1 MAQDLRFTIRV
12 DDQGTAVVENFTDN
26 VEDSA
31 KKAKRSAA
39 KMTKAFAGVRKGI
52 GRVSK
57 AVFSLRGFLV
67 GLGAAA
73 IIRSVARAAF
83 AQEEAVTRLNASLR
97 ASGEFTEEASRSL
110 QEFASQMQATTI
122 FGDEVILNQIA
133 LAQAFGFTTEN
144 VKEAVA
150 AAVELSAAAGIEL
163 TEAVRRL
170 GRSISGSVEDIAKF
184 APEIRNLTKE
194 QLAAGDAAKVLGDA
208 LRGSAAAQAET
219 ARGRMIQF
227 GNALGDVAEKIGQ
240 SVTSSDKFL
249 AALKGL
255 TAGISE
261 ANNSISGSGQLGD
274 ALAEL
279 VPTTEATV
287 AAMQSLSEFILG
299 ITLAFTEFAFV
310 VRGAAGAIE
319 TFGNAIDFGVSTLF
333 GFDEEAQVAVERQQ
347 KLSDEFAKGIQNI
360 DRQFTALER
369 LTTAHEDAAKAVRGQ
384 ADAQKALGRETAAA
398 TKQTKASE
406 EASRELE
413 DRFARLKEIGPVALA
428 VISKE
433 SRALAERIA
442 ELPPIFDKQ
451 AEALFNL
458 LGGFGG
464 LTREIVNQVGA
475 ELAVLESDFL
485 RKSLAIQAALAT
497 SLQATQEGIT
507 SFFAFSNQET
517 SAQFQALI
525 STNQQAF
532 AQINTLTAQA
542 ADFGK
547 QSALD
552 KASAIVGITGAFFG
566 TLLALTSEGS
576 RREFEFFKGFAIAE
590 ALVAAGLAIT
600 KAFTAGP
607 IFGPILAATIAGQT
621 ALQIRQIKSVQFG
634 GGGGGGAVGGGG
646 GGGGPVGGGAAAAP
660 APAVEAA
667 PVAAGQQIT
676 ISVSGFIGDEAA
688 LASALGEII
697 SEAQGDDVEFQ
708 LS

>member
-1 MAQDLRFTIRV
+1 MPDIPFTIRV
-12 DDQGTAVVENFTDN
+12 DDEGTAVVENFTDN

-97 ASGEFTEEASRSL
+97 ASGEFSEEASRSL

-150 AAVELSAAAGIEL
+150 AATELSAAAGIEL
-163 TEAVRRL
+163 TEAIRRL

-219 ARGRMIQF
+219 ARGRIIQL
-227 GNALGDVAEKIGQ
+227 GNALGDVVEKIGQ

-249 AALKGL
+249 DALKDL
-255 TAGISE
+255 TKGINE
-261 ANNSISGSGQLGD
+261 ANNSVSGSGQLGD

-279 VPTTEATV
+279 VPTAETTV
-287 AAMQSLSEFILG
+287 AAIQSLSEFILG
-299 ITLAFTEFAFV
+299 VTLAFTEFTFA
-310 VRGAAGAIE
+310 VRSTIAITE
-319 TFGNAIDFGVSTLF
+319 TFANAVDFGVSSLL
-333 GFDEEAQVAVERQQ
+333 GFDERAQVAVERQQ
-347 KLSDEFAKGIQNI
+347 ELSDEFAKGIQNI

-384 ADAQKALGRETAAA
+384 ANAQKALAKETAKA

-406 EASRELE
+406 EANQKLE
-413 DRFARLKEIGPVALA
+413 AGFAGLKEIGPIALA
-428 VISKE
+428 IISKE
-433 SRALAERIA
+433 SRELAERIA
-442 ELPPIFDKQ
+442 ELPPVFDKQ
-451 AEALFNL
+451 AEALFKL

-464 LTREIVNQVGA
+464 FTREIVNQVGA
-475 ELAVLESDFL
+475 ELAVLEADFTRRSL
-485 RKSLAIQAALAT
+485 RIQAGLQA
-497 SLQATQEGIT
+497 SLQATQEGII
-507 SFFAFSNQET
+507 SFFAFANQET
-517 SAQFQALI
+517 SEQFQALI

-532 AQINTLTAQA
+532 AQISQLTMTQA
-542 ADFGK
+542 EFEEQTAR
-547 QSALD
+547 Q
-552 KASAIVGITGAFFG
+552 KATTIVGITGAFLG
-566 TLLALTSEGS
+566 ALVALTASGG
-576 RREFEFFKGFAIAE
+576 RKEFELFKALSIAE
-590 ALVAAGLAIT
+590 ALVAAGLAVT

-607 IFGPILAATIAGQT
+607 FLGPILAATIAAQT
-621 ALQIRQIKSVQFG
+621 ALQIRQIKAVQFG
-634 GGGGGGAVGGGG
+634 GGGAAPTAPG
-646 GGGGPVGGGAAAAP
+646 GGGAAAAPPSAAP

-667 PVAAGQQIT
+667 AVPTPTQIT
-676 ISVSGFIGDEAA
+676 ISVSGFIGDEAE

-708 LS
+708 LSS